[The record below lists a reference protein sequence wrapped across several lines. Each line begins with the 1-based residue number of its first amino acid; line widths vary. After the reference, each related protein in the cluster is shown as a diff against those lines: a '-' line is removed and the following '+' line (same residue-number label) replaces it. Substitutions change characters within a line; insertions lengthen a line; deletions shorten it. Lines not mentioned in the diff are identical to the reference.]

1 MKKLLILSLL
11 VFFCLSPEVLSQSR
25 PAAPPMDGGA
35 KPFTSLRERMLSHQ
49 TGWDIGLS
57 FGTAHSLADIG
68 GTRDQ
73 SRILFFDTQWKAT
86 GLHVGVFGR
95 YRFNELFALTTEFN
109 YGKIGG
115 ADSLSPETSSRYNRA
130 YYFEN
135 HLYEMAFKGEVYL
148 PKYYLDVPFD
158 LYAYVGFGL
167 FYHDPDLAVTNPETF
182 QAGSFSHVQ
191 PAIPMGIGLHYTLPN
206 NFRIGY
212 NIGWRKTFTDH
223 LDGLST
229 RSSRG
234 NDSYFFNAFNI
245 GYYFRVKQY

>member
-1 MKKLLILSLL
+1 MRK
-11 VFFCLSPEVLSQSR
+11 VFVIIAIVIFCLPFGVFAQSR
-25 PAAPPMDGGA
+25 PGTPPMDGGA
-35 KPFTSLRERMLSHQ
+35 RPFTSLRERMLTHH

-86 GLHVGVFGR
+86 GLHFGAFGR
-95 YRFNELFALTTEFN
+95 YRFNELLALTTEFN

-115 ADSLSPETSSRYNRA
+115 ADSLSPQTSSRYNRA
-130 YYFEN
+130 YHFEN
-135 HLYEMAFKGEVYL
+135 RLYEMAFKGEVYL
-148 PKYYLDVPFD
+148 PKYLLDVPFD
-158 LYAYVGFGL
+158 LYAYAGFGL
-167 FYHDPDLAVTNPETF
+167 FYHDPDLSVTNPDTF
-182 QAGSFSHVQ
+182 QPASFSHVQ
-191 PAIPMGIGLHYTLPN
+191 PSIPMGLGVHYTFPN

-234 NDSYFFNAFNI
+234 NDSFYFNSFNL